1 MRSAGPCTT
10 QAVRWS
16 PFLQACTP
24 LGPYTQRRYLR
35 YARSKLCNVLTS
47 VELQRRA
54 RAAGLP
60 LTTAA
65 VSPGVVATG
74 IWGNLPRVWRILV
87 RPLARLFAKTPRQAR
102 RGCLPSPY
110 PAVCLPMLWPVA
122 DHWSMLFSVH
132 AVGSA
137 SA

>member
-1 MRSAGPCTT
+1 
-10 QAVRWS
+10 
-16 PFLQACTP
+16 
-24 LGPYTQRRYLR
+24 
-35 YARSKLCNVLTS
+35 VLTS
-47 VELQRRA
+47 AELQRRA

-102 RGCLPSPY
+102 AVALPRHPCCV
-110 PAVCLPMLWPVA
+110 PPVP
-122 DHWSMLFSVH
+122 VI
-132 AVGSA
+132 VGSRCGVDMLLLVPKHR
-137 SA
+137 SVINGTKSQ